1 MINNKLPCW
10 LKYINDNRSIT
21 ELSIPGTHDAMTA
34 LCDSAYYKT
43 QHLSLIE
50 QLNIGVRF
58 FDLRITR
65 DLVAAHREWISDI
78 SAQVIFEQLQ
88 QFLAQ
93 NPSEF
98 VLVRIQNANE
108 KKDDFEQYK
117 SAIQTFIADYLD
129 NLYLPKLNDNGD
141 IYVWP
146 TLGEV
151 RGKIIAIEC
160 AAPIWQVSSL
170 EDLTWAYNWHENN
183 NIVLQDNWNGPEI
196 EKKIQDIDALLLPMP
211 HYSHKLVLNH
221 ISATNGKL
229 GDPRGYADILNPIL
243 ANKLTMLQQ
252 SAGKG
257 VLIYD
262 FIDKDLAIK
271 TIQTNV
277 FDYC

>member
-108 KKDDFEQYK
+108 K
-117 SAIQTFIADYLD
+117 
-129 NLYLPKLNDNGD
+129 
-141 IYVWP
+141 
-146 TLGEV
+146 
-151 RGKIIAIEC
+151 R
-160 AAPIWQVSSL
+160 
-170 EDLTWAYNWHENN
+170 
-183 NIVLQDNWNGPEI
+183 
-196 EKKIQDIDALLLPMP
+196 
-211 HYSHKLVLNH
+211 
-221 ISATNGKL
+221 
-229 GDPRGYADILNPIL
+229 
-243 ANKLTMLQQ
+243 
-252 SAGKG
+252 
-257 VLIYD
+257 
-262 FIDKDLAIK
+262 
-271 TIQTNV
+271 
-277 FDYC
+277 

>member
-10 LKYINDNRSIT
+10 LKYINDNRSVT

-65 DLVAAHREWISDI
+65 DLVAAHREWVSDI

-108 KKDDFEQYK
+108 KKMISSNTNQLFK
-117 SAIQTFIADYLD
+117 PLLLTILIIFIYQNSMIMVIFMYGQHWVKQEGRLLQLNVLHLYGRYLHW
-129 NLYLPKLNDNGD
+129 G
-141 IYVWP
+141 IS
-146 TLGEV
+146 LGHII
-151 RGKIIAIEC
+151 GMKITISYCKIIGMGLRLKRKYRTSMHYYYPCRITAI
-160 AAPIWQVSSL
+160 
-170 EDLTWAYNWHENN
+170 N
-183 NIVLQDNWNGPEI
+183 
-196 EKKIQDIDALLLPMP
+196 
-211 HYSHKLVLNH
+211 
-221 ISATNGKL
+221 
-229 GDPRGYADILNPIL
+229 
-243 ANKLTMLQQ
+243 
-252 SAGKG
+252 
-257 VLIYD
+257 
-262 FIDKDLAIK
+262 
-271 TIQTNV
+271 
-277 FDYC
+277 